1 MFANGGVFAAV
12 VTLLIAAWVAC
23 DNMIVLIKLAEYTG
37 KKSYGQVCQDGCF
50 FITLFYYRT
59 GPRIRNRVFFW
70 RIISY
75 LMKTGV
81 LYNKFSRV

>member
-37 KKSYGQVCQDGCF
+37 KNSYGQVCQHGCF

-59 GPRIRNRVFFW
+59 GPLIRNRVFLLASNFLFDENGCAVQK
-70 RIISY
+70 IQ
-75 LMKTGV
+75 
-81 LYNKFSRV
+81 